1 MYTDIEIFKW
11 LENNEHKLSG
21 NIYEGYE
28 LTTAWGSYIGTSLRS
43 VVSMALDHEQPRL
56 EGF

>member
-11 LENNEHKLSG
+11 LENNEHWLDG
-21 NIYEGYE
+21 DLYYGYT
-28 LTTAWGSYIGTSLRS
+28 LTTTWGSYTGSSLRS
-43 VVSMALDHEQPRL
+43 VVSMALDKEQPRL